1 MEELKISYDDYLSLV
16 RRFAVY
22 PARPA
27 ADSPDLSDEVLH
39 GIWNEW
45 ADVVESIVVEMRW
58 AIAHSVPLPRDE
70 QVACVGK
77 DADFS
82 LDLSNQE
89 LTPVHMAAHL
99 REMLR
104 DGTVGRDELVGFM
117 EGLRV

>member
-27 ADSPDLSDEVLH
+27 ADLSDEVLD
-39 GIWNEW
+39 GVWNEW

-58 AIAHSVPLPRDE
+58 AIAHSVRLPRDE
-70 QVACVGK
+70 QVVCVSECV
-77 DADFS
+77 DFS

-89 LTPVHMAAHL
+89 LTPLHMAAHL

-117 EGLRV
+117 EDLRV